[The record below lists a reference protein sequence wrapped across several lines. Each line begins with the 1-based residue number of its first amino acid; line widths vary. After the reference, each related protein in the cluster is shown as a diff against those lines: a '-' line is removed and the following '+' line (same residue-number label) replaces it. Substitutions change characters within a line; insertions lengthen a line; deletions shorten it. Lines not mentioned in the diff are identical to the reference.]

1 MNAAVY
7 ILNSCIYG
15 LCGVLLLR
23 GYFRGRQRL
32 LLWSGLCFSLLSVDN
47 LLIFIDLI
55 VFPTQVD
62 LYPERLLLGCIA
74 MALLLYGLIW
84 ESDRIR

>member
-7 ILNSCIYG
+7 ILNALIFG

-32 LLWSGLCFSLLSVDN
+32 LLWSGLCFSLLALSN
-47 LLIFIDLI
+47 FLIFVDLI

-62 LYPERLLLGCIA
+62 LYPERLRPA
-74 MALLLYGLIW
+74 PRTRRAVRVEPALPV
-84 ESDRIR
+84 E

>member
-23 GYFRGRQRL
+23 GYVRGRQRL
-32 LLWSGLCFSLLSVDN
+32 LLWSGLCFSLLAVSNILV
-47 LLIFIDLI
+47 FVDLI
-55 VFPTQVD
+55 VFPTQID
-62 LYPERLLLGCIA
+62 LYPERLLIACLA

-84 ESDRIR
+84 ESDRIH